1 MLSTD
6 EVILKIREIGRVH
19 GWAIGVHGT
28 LKRDIDLIGVPW
40 TETASPWEKFF
51 FAVQD
56 VLGNQLGG
64 VTQKPHGRLA
74 FLILQEG
81 ATFTQDMEH
90 VKGPQTIWNPPAID
104 LSLID
109 PRTFKTVC
117 P

>member
-1 MLSTD
+1 MLTTD
-6 EVILKIREIGRVH
+6 EVIEKIRAVGRVH

-40 TETASPWEKFF
+40 TDNASKWEDFF

-56 VLGNQLGG
+56 AIGKELGN
-64 VTQKPHGRLA
+64 VTQKPHGRMA
-74 FLILQEG
+74 FLILQPG

-109 PRTFKTVC
+109 PRTFKKVS